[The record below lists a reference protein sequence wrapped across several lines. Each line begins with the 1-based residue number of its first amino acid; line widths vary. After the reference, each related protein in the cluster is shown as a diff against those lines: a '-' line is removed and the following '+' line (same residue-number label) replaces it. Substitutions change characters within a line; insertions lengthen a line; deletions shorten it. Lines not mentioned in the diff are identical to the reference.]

1 MPVKHNLLQIPVLE
15 EKSLMTLVENRSAYT
30 LENCEL
36 NVFETH
42 QAARQVNL
50 VFSDLVLTS
59 MLRGK
64 KVMHLFGKQGFDY
77 LPGESV
83 IVPPQEVM
91 KIDFPEADR
100 DNPTQCIA
108 LAISQEQIQTTVGLL
123 NERFPKVERNAQWK
137 IDREAFHLVNN
148 KELAD
153 IINRF
158 IRISINDKTAEKDLI
173 AGLALRELLIRLM
186 QTQARQLF
194 ESNYKSMAS
203 SNRFA
208 HIIQY
213 IKENIREKVDVENL
227 SDKACM
233 SRASF
238 FRKFKEEFGYTP
250 ADYIL
255 RERIRLAKEYL
266 CNPVNSVTQTCYM
279 AGFQNLNYFIRAF
292 KKEVGTTPK
301 VFQQQRKY
309 DMKISNTYLT

>member
-1 MPVKHNLLQIPVLE
+1 
-15 EKSLMTLVENRSAYT
+15 MTLVENRSAYT
-30 LENCEL
+30 MESCEL

-42 QAARQVNL
+42 QAAEQVSL
-50 VFSDLVLTS
+50 VFNDLVLTS

-64 KVMHLFGKQGFDY
+64 KVMHLFNKEGFDY

-83 IVPPQEVM
+83 IVPPNEVM

-123 NERFPKVERNAQWK
+123 NDRCPKVERNAQWK
-137 IDREAFHLVNN
+137 IDQEMFHLVNN
-148 KELAD
+148 QELAD

-158 IRISINDKTAEKDLI
+158 IRISINDNTKEKDIL
-173 AGLALRELLIRLM
+173 AGLALRELLVRLM
-186 QTQARQLF
+186 QTQARQLL
-194 ESNYKSMAS
+194 EANYKSMATH
-203 SNRFA
+203 NRFA

-213 IKENIREKVDVENL
+213 IKESIREKIDVEKL

-238 FRKFKEEFGYTP
+238 FRKFKEEFGYSP

-255 RERIRLAKEYL
+255 KERIRLAKEYL
-266 CNPVNSVTQTCYM
+266 RNPINSVTQSCYM
-279 AGFQNLNYFIRAF
+279 AGFHNLNYFIRAF

-301 VFQQQRKY
+301 TFQQQKRH
-309 DMKISNTYLT
+309 

>member
-1 MPVKHNLLQIPVLE
+1 MKYQLQQLPTLKE
-15 EKSLMTLVENRSAYT
+15 QLLMTLVENRSAYT

-42 QAARQVNL
+42 QAAEKVSL
-50 VFSDLVLTS
+50 VFNDLVLTS

-83 IVPPQEVM
+83 IVPPNELM
-91 KIDFPEADR
+91 KIDFPEAER

-108 LAISQEQIQTTVGLL
+108 LAISQEQIQTTVAML
-123 NERFPKVERNAQWK
+123 NERFPKIERNDCWH
-137 IDREAFHLVNN
+137 IDQEMFHLVNN
-148 KELAD
+148 QELAD
-153 IINRF
+153 IINRL
-158 IRISINDKTAEKDLI
+158 IRISINEKTREKDIL
-173 AGLALRELLIRLM
+173 AGLALRELLVRLM

-194 ESNYKSMAS
+194 EANYVSLAS

-208 HIIQY
+208 HIIKY
-213 IKENIREKVDVENL
+213 IKDSIREKIDVDKL

-255 RERIRLAKEYL
+255 KERIRLAKDYL
-266 CNPVNSVTQTCYM
+266 RNPLNSVTQSCYM

-292 KKEVGTTPK
+292 KKEVGITPK
-301 VFQQQRKY
+301 SFQHQK
-309 DMKISNTYLT
+309 SH

>member
-1 MPVKHNLLQIPVLE
+1 MYMPVKYQLQQLPVLE

-30 LENCEL
+30 LEHCEL

-42 QAARQVNL
+42 QAAEKVSL
-50 VFSDLVLTS
+50 VFSDLVITS
-59 MLRGK
+59 MIRGK
-64 KVMHLFGKQGFDY
+64 KIMHLLDKEGFAY

-83 IVPPQEVM
+83 LVPPNEVM
-91 KIDFPEADR
+91 EIDFPEADR
-100 DNPTQCIA
+100 ANPTQCIA
-108 LAISQEQIQTTVGLL
+108 LAISQERIQTTVGLL
-123 NERFPKVERNAQWK
+123 NERYPKVERNSQWK
-137 IDREAFHLVNN
+137 INQDMIHLVNTQ
-148 KELAD
+148 ELAD

-158 IRISINDKTAEKDLI
+158 IRISIHDNTKEKDIL
-173 AGLALRELLIRLM
+173 ADLALRELLIRLM
-186 QTQARQLF
+186 QTQARELF
-194 ESNYKSMAS
+194 EANYKSMAS
-203 SNRFA
+203 SSRFA

-213 IKENIREKVDVENL
+213 IKESIREKIDVEKL

-255 RERIRLAKEYL
+255 KERIRLAKEYL
-266 CNPVNSVTQTCYM
+266 HNPINSVTQSCYM

-301 VFQQQRKY
+301 SFQQQK
-309 DMKISNTYLT
+309 KHQA

>member
-1 MPVKHNLLQIPVLE
+1 MKYQLQQLPTLKE
-15 EKSLMTLVENRSAYT
+15 QLLMTLVENRSAYT

-42 QAARQVNL
+42 QAAEKVSL
-50 VFSDLVLTS
+50 VFNDLVLTS

-83 IVPPQEVM
+83 IVPPNELM
-91 KIDFPEADR
+91 KIDFPEAER

-108 LAISQEQIQTTVGLL
+108 LAISQEQIQTTVAML
-123 NERFPKVERNAQWK
+123 NERFPKIERNDCWH
-137 IDREAFHLVNN
+137 IDQEMFHLVNN
-148 KELAD
+148 QELAD
-153 IINRF
+153 IINRL
-158 IRISINDKTAEKDLI
+158 IRISINEKTREKDIL
-173 AGLALRELLIRLM
+173 AGLALRELLVRLM

-194 ESNYKSMAS
+194 EANYVSLAS

-208 HIIQY
+208 HIIKY
-213 IKENIREKVDVENL
+213 IKDSIREKIDVDKL

-255 RERIRLAKEYL
+255 KERIRLAKDYL
-266 CNPVNSVTQTCYM
+266 RNPLNSVTQSCYM

-292 KKEVGTTPK
+292 KKEVGITPK
-301 VFQQQRKY
+301 SFQQQK
-309 DMKISNTYLT
+309 SH

>member
-1 MPVKHNLLQIPVLE
+1 VKYQLQQLPVLK

-30 LENCEL
+30 MESCEL

-42 QAARQVNL
+42 QAAEQVSL
-50 VFSDLVLTS
+50 VFNDLVLTS

-64 KVMHLFGKQGFDY
+64 KVMHLFNKEGFDY

-83 IVPPQEVM
+83 IVPPNEVM

-123 NERFPKVERNAQWK
+123 NDRCPKVERNAQWK
-137 IDREAFHLVNN
+137 IDQEMFHLVNN
-148 KELAD
+148 QELAD

-158 IRISINDKTAEKDLI
+158 IRISINDNTKEKDIL
-173 AGLALRELLIRLM
+173 AGLALRELLVRLM
-186 QTQARQLF
+186 QTQARQLL
-194 ESNYKSMAS
+194 EANYKSMATH
-203 SNRFA
+203 NRFA

-213 IKENIREKVDVENL
+213 IKESIREKIDVEKL

-238 FRKFKEEFGYTP
+238 FRKFKEEFGYSP

-255 RERIRLAKEYL
+255 KERIRLAKEYL
-266 CNPVNSVTQTCYM
+266 RNPINSVTQSCYM
-279 AGFQNLNYFIRAF
+279 AGFHNLNYFIRAF

-301 VFQQQRKY
+301 TFQQQKRH
-309 DMKISNTYLT
+309 

>member
-1 MPVKHNLLQIPVLE
+1 MPIKHQLQQLPTLKE
-15 EKSLMTLVENRSAYT
+15 QALTTLVEHRSAYT
-30 LENCEL
+30 LESCEL

-42 QAARQVNL
+42 QAAEKVSL
-50 VFSDLVLTS
+50 VFDNLVLTS

-83 IVPPQEVM
+83 IVPPNELM
-91 KIDFPEADR
+91 KIDFPEAER

-108 LAISQEQIQTTVGLL
+108 LAISQEQIQTTVALL
-123 NERFPKVERNAQWK
+123 NERFPKVERNACWS
-137 IDREAFHLVNN
+137 IDQEMFHLVNN
-148 KELAD
+148 QDLAD
-153 IINRF
+153 IINRL
-158 IRISINDKTAEKDLI
+158 IRISINEKNREKDVL
-173 AGLALRELLIRLM
+173 AGLALRELLVRLM

-194 ESNYKSMAS
+194 ESNYVSLATN
-203 SNRFA
+203 NRFA
-208 HIIQY
+208 HIIKY
-213 IKENIREKVDVENL
+213 IKESIREKIDIDKL

-255 RERIRLAKEYL
+255 KERIRLAKDYL
-266 CNPVNSVTQTCYM
+266 RNPLNSVTQACYM

-292 KKEVGTTPK
+292 KKEVGLTPK
-301 VFQQQRKY
+301 SFQQQH
-309 DMKISNTYLT
+309 I

>member
-1 MPVKHNLLQIPVLE
+1 MQEKFQLQSIPVKSERSLQ
-15 EKSLMTLVENRSAYT
+15 TLVENRSAYT

-42 QAARQVNL
+42 QKASNVRL
-50 VFSDLVLTS
+50 VFEDLVLTS

-64 KVMHLFGKQGFDY
+64 KVMHLFGNEGFDY

-83 IVPPQEVM
+83 VVPPNEEM
-91 KIDFPEADR
+91 AIDFPEAGAG
-100 DNPTQCIA
+100 NPTQCIA
-108 LAISQEQIQTTVGLL
+108 LAIAGEQIQATIDLL
-123 NERFPKVERNAQWK
+123 NERYPKEDAQAGWQ
-137 IDREAFHLVNN
+137 IDKDMFHLVNN
-148 KELAD
+148 QELAE
-153 IINRF
+153 IINRL
-158 IRISINDKTAEKDLI
+158 IRISINDKTREKDIL
-173 AGLALRELLIRLM
+173 ASLALRELLVRLM
-186 QTQARQLF
+186 QTQARELI
-194 ESNYKSMAS
+194 EANYKRLSN

-213 IKENIREKVDVENL
+213 IKESIREKIDVEKL

-233 SRASF
+233 SRANF

-255 RERIRLAKEYL
+255 KERIRLAKQYL
-266 CNPVNSVTQTCYM
+266 QNPLNSVTQACYM

-301 VFQQQRKY
+301 AFQLALH
-309 DMKISNTYLT
+309 N